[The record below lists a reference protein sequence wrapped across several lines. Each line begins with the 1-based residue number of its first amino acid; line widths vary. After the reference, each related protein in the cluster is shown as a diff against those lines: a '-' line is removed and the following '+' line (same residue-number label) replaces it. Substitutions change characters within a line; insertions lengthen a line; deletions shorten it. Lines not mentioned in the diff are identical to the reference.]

1 MFTKGAC
8 SYVPYL
14 LITVNGH
21 AYCKKSNN
29 SLRRKMLLEAN
40 PSIIVIHSLLHT
52 YIHGSRNRPHLEQKN
67 FRVQT
72 TALPNSKTSVQDIRD
87 HIHQAVKELL
97 AHGHTVVLIYP
108 IHMADFDV
116 EKQLAK
122 LEEIHPYKRK
132 NLLASNRFSKSY
144 KEFRMFADVAY
155 QIYDSIGDHPNLIRV
170 LPEKLFCNVSG
181 YGHCKIFDQEAS
193 LYTDFSHLSYYGACK
208 LVQAIFDALSLT
220 ANVRK
225 SRYPCHPACK

>member
-40 PSIIVIHSLLHT
+40 PSIVVIHSLLHI
-52 YIHGSRNRPHLEQKN
+52 YIHGSRNRPHLESEI
-67 FRVQT
+67 FRVQAT
-72 TALPNSKTSVQDIRD
+72 TSPAPKISTDDIRL
-87 HIHQAVKELL
+87 HTHRAIKELL
-97 AHGHTVVLIYP
+97 EHDHTVVLVYP

-116 EKQLAK
+116 EHRLSE
-122 LEEIHPYKRK
+122 LEKIHPNKR
-132 NLLASNRFSKSY
+132 NLLASNRFSTPY
-144 KEFRMFADVAY
+144 QEFRMFANVAY
-155 QIYDSIGDHPNLIRV
+155 QIYDSTGDHPNLIRV

-208 LVQAIFDALSLT
+208 LVQTVLDALSLT

-225 SRYPCHPACK
+225 SRYPCHPACE